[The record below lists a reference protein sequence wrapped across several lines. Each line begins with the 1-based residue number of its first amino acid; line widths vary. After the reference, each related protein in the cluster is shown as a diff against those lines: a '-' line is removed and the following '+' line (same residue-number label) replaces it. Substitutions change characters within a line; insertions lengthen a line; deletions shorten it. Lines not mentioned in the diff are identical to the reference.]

1 MQSNYSGSRPQQSF
15 YYSNFKTTEISNEFF
30 LSRITS
36 ELNINNLRPLFSRR
50 NSIKV
55 QLKSTD
61 AKIVTQLRTVFQI
74 FMH

>member
-15 YYSNFKTTEISNEFF
+15 YYSNFKTTEISNGFF

-55 QLKSTD
+55 PKSTD

-74 FMH
+74 YMH